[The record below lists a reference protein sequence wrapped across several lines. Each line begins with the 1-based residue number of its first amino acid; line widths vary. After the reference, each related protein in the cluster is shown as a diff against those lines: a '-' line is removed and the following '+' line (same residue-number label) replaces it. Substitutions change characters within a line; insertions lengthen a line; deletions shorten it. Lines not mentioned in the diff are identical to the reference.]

1 MPTKFEDQ
9 IAVCKAIGEG
19 KKMEIYN
26 CFASRWFE
34 VSDKENPLFNFR
46 DKTYRI
52 KPEKPKILHQYL
64 IRNRRKEFFI
74 TNQFF
79 ESVEDC
85 RKRFPLAE
93 VVQVLPHTRTEVFE

>member
-1 MPTKFEDQ
+1 MPMKFEDQ

-19 KKMEIYN
+19 KKIEIYD

-34 VSDKENPLFNFR
+34 VTDKEDHLFNFR

-64 IRNRRKEFFI
+64 IRNKRGDLYATGRFFQSI
-74 TNQFF
+74 D
-79 ESVEDC
+79 DC
-85 RKRFPLAE
+85 RKEYPLTT
-93 VVQVLPHTRTEVFE
+93 VISVLPHTRIGIFE